1 MNPSLSTQIHR
12 AVYALPLLAV
22 GLAAAIC
29 ADTLPAE
36 TLAGVPGSSSH
47 VFVEVVTPAAGGAAT
62 TLPAPALSE
71 ASALALESVPG
82 LDCSAMPAAGP
93 RGLARMPGDIT
104 ALAVRLRCA
113 Q

>member
-47 VFVEVVTPAAGGAAT
+47 VFVEVVTPAG
-62 TLPAPALSE
+62 
-71 ASALALESVPG
+71 
-82 LDCSAMPAAGP
+82 
-93 RGLARMPGDIT
+93 
-104 ALAVRLRCA
+104 
-113 Q
+113 